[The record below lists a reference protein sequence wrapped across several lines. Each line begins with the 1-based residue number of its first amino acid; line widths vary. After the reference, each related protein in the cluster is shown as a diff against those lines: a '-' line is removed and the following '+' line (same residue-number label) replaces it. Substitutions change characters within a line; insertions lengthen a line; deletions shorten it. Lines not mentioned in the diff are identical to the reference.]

1 MDLTSTVSALPGAT
15 PVEGLPDAW
24 HWSRAVFNFDAVLT
38 PDKSRSLQMNV
49 MGRYDAGLARA
60 VLEFAR
66 EHSAE
71 FAAGDRP
78 LVAVGGFSYPG
89 WEFDTIVAVGPAV
102 HDYHSQALP
111 ELHQAT
117 LAVFPGYRNE
127 FSGTETEDEAWE
139 RFRKML
145 QPTKL
150 EREQVPFLK
159 LSYTN
164 TRTQGGSK
172 GPDRVLAPLSRLLR
186 ELPLLEDAPGS
197 HVEWENAAGEVSRA
211 EWDTALT
218 LSGASGKRE
227 ITIDELLKYAEQ
239 NVTGAGSGS

>member
-15 PVEGLPDAW
+15 PIEGLPDAW
-24 HWSRAVFNFDAVLT
+24 HWSRAVFNFAAVLT
-38 PDKSRSLQMNV
+38 PGRDRVLQVNV
-49 MGRYDAGLARA
+49 MGRYDEGLARA
-60 VLEFAR
+60 ILEFAR

-71 FAAGDRP
+71 LAAGDRP
-78 LVAVGGFSYPG
+78 LIPVGGFSYPG
-89 WEFDTIVAVGPAV
+89 WAFDTVVAVGPAV
-102 HDYHSQALP
+102 HDYHSHAHP
-111 ELHQAT
+111 ELHKAT

-159 LSYTN
+159 MRYAN

-186 ELPLLEDAPGS
+186 ELPLLEGAPGS
-197 HVEWENAAGEVSRA
+197 FVEWENRSGEISRA
-211 EWDTALT
+211 QWDTELT
-218 LSGASGKRE
+218 LSGPSGQRA
-227 ITIDELLKYAEQ
+227 IGTDELLEFAGQ
-239 NVTGAGSGS
+239 SVTG